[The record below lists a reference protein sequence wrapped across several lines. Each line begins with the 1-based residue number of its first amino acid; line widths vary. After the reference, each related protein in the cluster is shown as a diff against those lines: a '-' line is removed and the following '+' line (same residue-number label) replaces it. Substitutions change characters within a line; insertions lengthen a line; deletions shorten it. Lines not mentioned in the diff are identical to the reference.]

1 MKRLAAGI
9 SLLVPVAAGAVR
21 WLDLVNFCDLTTGF
35 VTLGPVWARYLCMA
49 LVLSL
54 GVLASFL
61 AARRPSGL
69 VRRSMSL
76 GLLCLLAGGAFAA
89 LAGVQLAALLG
100 GREADVLETAQTV
113 LYLLTAL
120 WLLLLGISRVAG
132 STVAPSGSAWTGI
145 LGTFAFYLLTVRRF
159 CFNPSGIVRIVPA
172 VQVFSALSA
181 LVLLQGAVKAFYLP
195 HLPVGRGLFFRGYLA
210 FFFCTCL
217 EAPQAVCL
225 YLGGQYTL
233 AQLAEGLA
241 LGVIGLI
248 GLRCA
253 ALTVGDEQPEQP
265 KSQEQPEA
273 AEEDPTR

>member
-1 MKRLAAGI
+1 MKRLTAGI

-35 VTLGPVWARYLCMA
+35 VLLGPVWARYLCMA
-49 LVLSL
+49 MVLSL

-100 GREADVLETAQTV
+100 GAEADVLETAQTV

-159 CFNPSGIVRIVPA
+159 CFNPSGIVRIVPT

-181 LVLLQGAVKAFYLP
+181 LVLLQGAVKTFYLP

-253 ALTVGDEQPEQP
+253 ALTVGEEQPEQ
-265 KSQEQPEA
+265 QEQPEA
-273 AEEDPTR
+273 AEEEPTR

>member
-1 MKRLAAGI
+1 MKRLTAGI

-35 VTLGPVWARYLCMA
+35 VLLGPVWARYLCMA
-49 LVLSL
+49 MVLSL

-100 GREADVLETAQTV
+100 GAEADVLETAQMV

-159 CFNPSGIVRIVPA
+159 CFNPSGIVRIVPT

-253 ALTVGDEQPEQP
+253 ALTVGEEQSEQ
-265 KSQEQPEA
+265 QEQPEA
-273 AEEDPTR
+273 AEEEPTR

>member
-1 MKRLAAGI
+1 MKRLTAGI

-35 VTLGPVWARYLCMA
+35 VLLGPVWARYLCMA
-49 LVLSL
+49 MVLSL

-100 GREADVLETAQTV
+100 GAEADVLETAQTV

-159 CFNPSGIVRIVPA
+159 CFNPSGIVRIVPT

-253 ALTVGDEQPEQP
+253 ALTVGEEQPEQ
-265 KSQEQPEA
+265 QEQPEA
-273 AEEDPTR
+273 AEEEPTR

>member
-1 MKRLAAGI
+1 MKRLTAGI

-35 VTLGPVWARYLCMA
+35 VLLGPVWARYLCMA
-49 LVLSL
+49 MVLSL

-100 GREADVLETAQTV
+100 GAEADVLETAQTV

-159 CFNPSGIVRIVPA
+159 CFNPSGIVRIVPT

-195 HLPVGRGLFFRGYLA
+195 HLPIGRGLFFRGYLA

-253 ALTVGDEQPEQP
+253 ALTVGEEQSDQ
-265 KSQEQPEA
+265 QEQPEA
-273 AEEDPTR
+273 AEKEPTR

>member
-1 MKRLAAGI
+1 MKRLTAGI

-35 VTLGPVWARYLCMA
+35 VLLGPVWARYLCMA
-49 LVLSL
+49 MVLSL

-100 GREADVLETAQTV
+100 GAEADVLETAQTV

-159 CFNPSGIVRIVPA
+159 CFNPSGIVRIVPT

-253 ALTVGDEQPEQP
+253 ALTGGEEQPEQ
-265 KSQEQPEA
+265 QEQPEA
-273 AEEDPTR
+273 AEEEPTR

>member
-1 MKRLAAGI
+1 MKRLTAGI

-35 VTLGPVWARYLCMA
+35 VLLGPVWARYLCMA
-49 LVLSL
+49 MVLSL

-100 GREADVLETAQTV
+100 GAEADVLETAQTL

-159 CFNPSGIVRIVPA
+159 CFNPSGIVRIVPT

-195 HLPVGRGLFFRGYLA
+195 HLPIGRGLFFRGYLA

-253 ALTVGDEQPEQP
+253 ALTVGEEQPEQ
-265 KSQEQPEA
+265 QEQPEA
-273 AEEDPTR
+273 AEEEPTR

>member
-159 CFNPSGIVRIVPA
+159 CFNPSGIVRIVPT
-172 VQVFSALSA
+172 VQVFSVLSA

-273 AEEDPTR
+273 AEDLTR

>member
-1 MKRLAAGI
+1 MKRLTAGI

-35 VTLGPVWARYLCMA
+35 VLLGPVWARYLCMA
-49 LVLSL
+49 MVLSL

-100 GREADVLETAQTV
+100 GAEADVLETTQTV

-159 CFNPSGIVRIVPA
+159 CFNPSGIVRIVPT

-253 ALTVGDEQPEQP
+253 ALTVGEEQSEQ
-265 KSQEQPEA
+265 QEQPEA
-273 AEEDPTR
+273 AEEEPTR

>member
-61 AARRPSGL
+61 AAWRPSGL

-159 CFNPSGIVRIVPA
+159 CFNPSGIVRIVPT

-241 LGVIGLI
+241 LGVIGVI

-273 AEEDPTR
+273 AEDLTR

>member
-1 MKRLAAGI
+1 MKRLTAGI

-159 CFNPSGIVRIVPA
+159 CFNPSGIVRIVPT

-273 AEEDPTR
+273 VEDLTR

>member
-1 MKRLAAGI
+1 MKRLTAGI

-35 VTLGPVWARYLCMA
+35 VLLGPVWARYLCMA
-49 LVLSL
+49 MVLSL

-100 GREADVLETAQTV
+100 GAEADVLETAQTV

-120 WLLLLGISRVAG
+120 WLLLLGVSRVAG

-159 CFNPSGIVRIVPA
+159 CFNPSGIVRIVPT

-195 HLPVGRGLFFRGYLA
+195 HLPIGRGLFFRGYLA

-253 ALTVGDEQPEQP
+253 ALTVGEEQPEQ
-265 KSQEQPEA
+265 QEQPEA
-273 AEEDPTR
+273 AEEEPTR

>member
-1 MKRLAAGI
+1 MKRLTAGI

-35 VTLGPVWARYLCMA
+35 VLLGPVWARYLCMA
-49 LVLSL
+49 MVLSL

-100 GREADVLETAQTV
+100 GAEADVLETAQTV

-159 CFNPSGIVRIVPA
+159 CFNPSGIVRIVPT
-172 VQVFSALSA
+172 VQVFSALSV
-181 LVLLQGAVKAFYLP
+181 LVLLQGAVKAFSLP

-253 ALTVGDEQPEQP
+253 ALTVGEEQPEQ
-265 KSQEQPEA
+265 QEQPEA
-273 AEEDPTR
+273 AEEEPTR

>member
-1 MKRLAAGI
+1 MKRLTAGI

-21 WLDLVNFCDLTTGF
+21 CLDLVNFCDLTTGF
-35 VTLGPVWARYLCMA
+35 VLLGPVWARYLCMA
-49 LVLSL
+49 MVLSL

-100 GREADVLETAQTV
+100 GAEADVLETAQTV

-159 CFNPSGIVRIVPA
+159 CFNPSGIVRIVPT

-253 ALTVGDEQPEQP
+253 ALTVGEEQPEQ
-265 KSQEQPEA
+265 QEQPEA
-273 AEEDPTR
+273 AEEEPTR

>member
-1 MKRLAAGI
+1 MKRLTAGI

-35 VTLGPVWARYLCMA
+35 VLLGPVWARYLCMA
-49 LVLSL
+49 MVLSL

-100 GREADVLETAQTV
+100 GAEADVLETAQTV

-159 CFNPSGIVRIVPA
+159 CFNPSGIVRIVPT

-195 HLPVGRGLFFRGYLA
+195 HFPVGRGLFFRGYLA

-253 ALTVGDEQPEQP
+253 ALTVGEEQPEQ
-265 KSQEQPEA
+265 QEQPEA
-273 AEEDPTR
+273 AEEEPTR

>member
-1 MKRLAAGI
+1 MKRLTAGI

-35 VTLGPVWARYLCMA
+35 VLLGPVWARYLCMA
-49 LVLSL
+49 MVLSL

-100 GREADVLETAQTV
+100 GAEADVLETAQTV

-159 CFNPSGIVRIVPA
+159 CFNPSGIVRIVPT

-195 HLPVGRGLFFRGYLA
+195 HLPIGRGLFFRGYLA

-253 ALTVGDEQPEQP
+253 ALTVGEEQPEQR
-265 KSQEQPEA
+265 EQPEA
-273 AEEDPTR
+273 AEEEPTR

>member
-1 MKRLAAGI
+1 MKRLTAGI

-35 VTLGPVWARYLCMA
+35 VLLGPVWARYLCMA
-49 LVLSL
+49 MVLSL

-100 GREADVLETAQTV
+100 GAEADVLETAQTV

-145 LGTFAFYLLTVRRF
+145 LGTFAFYLLAVRRF
-159 CFNPSGIVRIVPA
+159 CFNPSGIVRIVPT

-253 ALTVGDEQPEQP
+253 ALTVGEEQSEQ
-265 KSQEQPEA
+265 QEQPEA
-273 AEEDPTR
+273 AEEEPTR

>member
-1 MKRLAAGI
+1 MKRLTAGI

-35 VTLGPVWARYLCMA
+35 VLLGPVWARYLCMA
-49 LVLSL
+49 MVLSL

-100 GREADVLETAQTV
+100 GAEADVLETAQTM

-159 CFNPSGIVRIVPA
+159 CFNPSGIVRIVPT

-195 HLPVGRGLFFRGYLA
+195 HLPMGRGLFFRGYLA

-253 ALTVGDEQPEQP
+253 ALTVGEEQPEQ
-265 KSQEQPEA
+265 QEQPEA
-273 AEEDPTR
+273 AEEEPTR

>member
-35 VTLGPVWARYLCMA
+35 VPLGPVWARYLCMA

-100 GREADVLETAQTV
+100 GTEADVLETAQTV

-159 CFNPSGIVRIVPA
+159 CFNPSGIVRIVPT

-273 AEEDPTR
+273 AEEPAR

>member
-1 MKRLAAGI
+1 MKRLTAGI
-9 SLLVPVAAGAVR
+9 SMLVPVAAGAVR

-35 VTLGPVWARYLCMA
+35 VLLGPVWARSLCMA
-49 LVLSL
+49 MVLSL

-100 GREADVLETAQTV
+100 GAEADVLETAQMV

-159 CFNPSGIVRIVPA
+159 CFNPSGIVRIVPT

-253 ALTVGDEQPEQP
+253 ALTVGEEQSEQ
-265 KSQEQPEA
+265 QEQPEA
-273 AEEDPTR
+273 AEEEPTR

>member
-1 MKRLAAGI
+1 MKRLTAGI

-35 VTLGPVWARYLCMA
+35 VLLGPVWARYLCMA
-49 LVLSL
+49 MVLSL

-100 GREADVLETAQTV
+100 GAEADVLETAQTV

-159 CFNPSGIVRIVPA
+159 CFNPSGIVRIVPT

-195 HLPVGRGLFFRGYLA
+195 HLPIGRGLFFRGYLA

-241 LGVIGLI
+241 IGVIGLI

-253 ALTVGDEQPEQP
+253 ALTVGEEQPEQ
-265 KSQEQPEA
+265 QEQPEA
-273 AEEDPTR
+273 AEEEPTR

>member
-1 MKRLAAGI
+1 MKRLTAGI
-9 SLLVPVAAGAVR
+9 SLLVPEAAGAVR

-35 VTLGPVWARYLCMA
+35 VLLGPVWARYLCMA
-49 LVLSL
+49 MVLSL

-100 GREADVLETAQTV
+100 GAEADVLETAQTV

-159 CFNPSGIVRIVPA
+159 CFNPSGIVRIVPT

-253 ALTVGDEQPEQP
+253 ALTVGEEQSEQ
-265 KSQEQPEA
+265 QEQPEA
-273 AEEDPTR
+273 AEEEPTR

>member
-159 CFNPSGIVRIVPA
+159 CFNPSGIVRIVPT

-181 LVLLQGAVKAFYLP
+181 LMLLQGAVKAFYLP

-273 AEEDPTR
+273 AEDLTR

>member
-100 GREADVLETAQTV
+100 GTEADVLETTQTV

-159 CFNPSGIVRIVPA
+159 CFNPSGIVRIVPT
-172 VQVFSALSA
+172 VQAFSALSA

-273 AEEDPTR
+273 AEDLTR

>member
-1 MKRLAAGI
+1 MKRLTAGI

-35 VTLGPVWARYLCMA
+35 VLLGPVWARYLCMA
-49 LVLSL
+49 MVLSL

-76 GLLCLLAGGAFAA
+76 GLLCLLAGGAFAV

-100 GREADVLETAQTV
+100 GAEADVLETAQTV

-159 CFNPSGIVRIVPA
+159 CFNPSGIVRIVPT

-195 HLPVGRGLFFRGYLA
+195 HLRVGRGLFFRGYLA

-253 ALTVGDEQPEQP
+253 ALTVGEEQPEQ
-265 KSQEQPEA
+265 QEQPEA
-273 AEEDPTR
+273 AEEEPTR

>member
-1 MKRLAAGI
+1 MKRLTAGI

-35 VTLGPVWARYLCMA
+35 VLLGPVWARYLCMA
-49 LVLSL
+49 MVLSL

-100 GREADVLETAQTV
+100 GAEADVLETAQTV

-159 CFNPSGIVRIVPA
+159 CFNPSGIVRIVPT

-253 ALTVGDEQPEQP
+253 ALTVGEEQSEQ
-265 KSQEQPEA
+265 QEQPEA
-273 AEEDPTR
+273 AEEEPTR

>member
-1 MKRLAAGI
+1 MKRLTAGI

-35 VTLGPVWARYLCMA
+35 VLLGPVWARYLCMA
-49 LVLSL
+49 MVLSL

-61 AARRPSGL
+61 AARRSSGL

-100 GREADVLETAQTV
+100 GAEADVLETAQTV

-159 CFNPSGIVRIVPA
+159 CFNPSGIVRIVPT

-253 ALTVGDEQPEQP
+253 ALTVGEEQPEQ
-265 KSQEQPEA
+265 QEQPEA
-273 AEEDPTR
+273 AEEEPTR

>member
-1 MKRLAAGI
+1 MKRLTAGI

-35 VTLGPVWARYLCMA
+35 VLLGPVWARYLCMA
-49 LVLSL
+49 MVLSL

-100 GREADVLETAQTV
+100 GAEADVLETAQTV

-132 STVAPSGSAWTGI
+132 STMAPSGSAWTGI

-159 CFNPSGIVRIVPA
+159 CFNPSGIVRIVPT

-253 ALTVGDEQPEQP
+253 ALTVGEEQSEQ
-265 KSQEQPEA
+265 QEQPEA
-273 AEEDPTR
+273 AEEEPTR

>member
-1 MKRLAAGI
+1 MKRLTAGI

-35 VTLGPVWARYLCMA
+35 VLLGPVWARYLCMA
-49 LVLSL
+49 MVLSL

-89 LAGVQLAALLG
+89 LAGVQLAALLEG
-100 GREADVLETAQTV
+100 AEADVLETAQTV

-159 CFNPSGIVRIVPA
+159 CFNPSGIVRIVPT

-253 ALTVGDEQPEQP
+253 ALTVGEEQPEQ
-265 KSQEQPEA
+265 QEQPEA
-273 AEEDPTR
+273 AEEEPTR

>member
-1 MKRLAAGI
+1 MKRLTAGI

-35 VTLGPVWARYLCMA
+35 VLLGPVWARYLCMA
-49 LVLSL
+49 MVLSL

-76 GLLCLLAGGAFAA
+76 GLLCLLAGGAFAV

-100 GREADVLETAQTV
+100 GAEADVLETAQTV

-159 CFNPSGIVRIVPA
+159 CFNPSGIVRIVPT

-253 ALTVGDEQPEQP
+253 ALTVGEEQPEQ
-265 KSQEQPEA
+265 QEQPEA
-273 AEEDPTR
+273 AEEEPTR

>member
-159 CFNPSGIVRIVPA
+159 CFNPSGIVRIVPT

-181 LVLLQGAVKAFYLP
+181 LVLLHGAVKAFYLP

-273 AEEDPTR
+273 AEELTR

>member
-1 MKRLAAGI
+1 MKRLTAGI

-35 VTLGPVWARYLCMA
+35 VLLGPVWARYLCMA
-49 LVLSL
+49 MVLSL

-100 GREADVLETAQTV
+100 GAEADVLETAQTV

-159 CFNPSGIVRIVPA
+159 CFNPSGIVRIVPT

-253 ALTVGDEQPEQP
+253 ALTVGEEQSEQ
-265 KSQEQPEA
+265 QEQPEA
-273 AEEDPTR
+273 AEEGPTR

>member
-1 MKRLAAGI
+1 MKRLTAGI

-35 VTLGPVWARYLCMA
+35 VLLGPVWARYLCMA
-49 LVLSL
+49 MVLSL

-100 GREADVLETAQTV
+100 GAEADVLETAQTV

-120 WLLLLGISRVAG
+120 WLLLLGISRVVG

-159 CFNPSGIVRIVPA
+159 CFNPSGIVRIVPT

-253 ALTVGDEQPEQP
+253 ALTVGEEQPEQR
-265 KSQEQPEA
+265 EQQEA
-273 AEEDPTR
+273 AEEEPTR

>member
-1 MKRLAAGI
+1 MKRLTAGI

-21 WLDLVNFCDLTTGF
+21 WLDLVNFCDPTTGF
-35 VTLGPVWARYLCMA
+35 VLLGPVWARSLCMA
-49 LVLSL
+49 MVLSL

-100 GREADVLETAQTV
+100 GAEADVLETAQTV

-145 LGTFAFYLLTVRRF
+145 RGTFAFYLLTVRRF
-159 CFNPSGIVRIVPA
+159 CFTPAGIVRIVPT

-195 HLPVGRGLFFRGYLA
+195 HLPIGRGLFFRGYLA

-253 ALTVGDEQPEQP
+253 ALTVGEEQSEQ
-265 KSQEQPEA
+265 QEQPEA
-273 AEEDPTR
+273 AEEEPTR

>member
-1 MKRLAAGI
+1 MKRLTAGI

-35 VTLGPVWARYLCMA
+35 VLLGPVWARYLCMA
-49 LVLSL
+49 MVLSL

-89 LAGVQLAALLG
+89 LAGVQLSALLG
-100 GREADVLETAQTV
+100 GAEADVLETAQTV

-159 CFNPSGIVRIVPA
+159 CFNPSGIVRIVPT

-253 ALTVGDEQPEQP
+253 ALTVGEEQPEQ
-265 KSQEQPEA
+265 QEQPEA
-273 AEEDPTR
+273 AEEEPTR

>member
-1 MKRLAAGI
+1 MKRLTAGI

-35 VTLGPVWARYLCMA
+35 VLLGPVWARYLCMA
-49 LVLSL
+49 MVLSL

-100 GREADVLETAQTV
+100 GAEADVLETAQTV

-159 CFNPSGIVRIVPA
+159 CFNPSGIVRIVPT

-195 HLPVGRGLFFRGYLA
+195 HLPVGRELFFRGYLA

-253 ALTVGDEQPEQP
+253 ALTVGEEQPEQ
-265 KSQEQPEA
+265 QEQPEA
-273 AEEDPTR
+273 AEEEPTR

>member
-100 GREADVLETAQTV
+100 GREADVLETAQPV
-113 LYLLTAL
+113 LALLPAL
-120 WLLLLGISRVAG
+120 WLLLLGIRRVAG

-159 CFNPSGIVRIVPA
+159 CFNPSGIVRIVPT

-248 GLRCA
+248 GLHCA

-273 AEEDPTR
+273 AEDLTR

>member
-1 MKRLAAGI
+1 MKRLTAGI

-35 VTLGPVWARYLCMA
+35 VLLGPVWARYLCMA
-49 LVLSL
+49 MVLSL

-100 GREADVLETAQTV
+100 GAEADVLETAQTV

-159 CFNPSGIVRIVPA
+159 CFNPSGIVRIVPT

-195 HLPVGRGLFFRGYLA
+195 HLPIGRGLFFRGYLA

-253 ALTVGDEQPEQP
+253 ALTVGEEQSEQ
-265 KSQEQPEA
+265 QEQPEA
-273 AEEDPTR
+273 AEKEPTR

>member
-1 MKRLAAGI
+1 MKRLTAGI

-35 VTLGPVWARYLCMA
+35 VLLGPVWARYLCMA
-49 LVLSL
+49 MVLSL

-100 GREADVLETAQTV
+100 GAEADVLETAQTV

-159 CFNPSGIVRIVPA
+159 CFNPSGIVRIVPT

-253 ALTVGDEQPEQP
+253 ALTVGEEQPEQ
-265 KSQEQPEA
+265 QEQPKA
-273 AEEDPTR
+273 AEEEPTR

>member
-1 MKRLAAGI
+1 MKRLTAGI

-35 VTLGPVWARYLCMA
+35 VLLGPVWARYLCMA
-49 LVLSL
+49 MVLSL
-54 GVLASFL
+54 GVLARFL

-100 GREADVLETAQTV
+100 GAEADVLETAQTV

-159 CFNPSGIVRIVPA
+159 CFNPSGIVRIVPT

-253 ALTVGDEQPEQP
+253 ALTVGEEQSEQ
-265 KSQEQPEA
+265 QEQPEA
-273 AEEDPTR
+273 AEEEPTR